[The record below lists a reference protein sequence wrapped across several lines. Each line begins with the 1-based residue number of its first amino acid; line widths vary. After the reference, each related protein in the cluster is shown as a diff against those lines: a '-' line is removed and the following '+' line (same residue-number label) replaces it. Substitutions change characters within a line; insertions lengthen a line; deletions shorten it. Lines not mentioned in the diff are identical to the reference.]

1 MAKREQSG
9 CGGARAAAAAA
20 AREQVCGVV
29 ERVSYHDEASQFTV
43 ARLRCDEGGASS
55 ERAVGGGGGGGG
67 ARAAVTIVG
76 RMPALQE
83 GEWVQCEG
91 RFVDD
96 PQWGRQFQVTSCE
109 VASPT
114 TAHGIQR
121 YLGSG
126 LVKGVGPELARRIV
140 ERFGERTLQ
149 VLETEPERLREV
161 EGIGRKR
168 QRQLI
173 EAWNEHR
180 ALRRIMVF
188 LRGHGIGAAHAMRV
202 WRSYGEAAI
211 ERVRENPYRLAAEI
225 WGIGFGTADR
235 LARALGVPADAPA
248 RAEAGLRHALE
259 RAADEGHVCVP
270 RQELL
275 VRATELLGVGTEGL
289 EQALDR
295 LVAAG
300 AVRQE
305 APGSS
310 GPHVYLCHL
319 HAAECGL
326 AERLAALQRAPSALP
341 PIRVPEAIAWVE
353 QRRGVVLAPSQRH
366 ALALALGSKVCV
378 VTGGPGVGKTT
389 IVACLLEIVRAKRG
403 RVRLAAPTGRAAKR
417 LQEATGHEAMTVHRL
432 LRWNPRARDFEYGPE
447 HPLPDCDLLV
457 LDETSMVDVLLMH
470 RLLLALPAAAHLVL
484 VGDRDQLPSVGPGS
498 VLADIIASGAV
509 PVARLTE
516 VHRQAAGSAI
526 VAGAHAVNRGELP
539 ALRELGAGADL
550 CFVEAGRPELA
561 LAAICDLVARVLPGR
576 FGLDPV
582 RDIQV
587 LAPMHRG
594 ACGVQAI
601 NERLGEVLRPAGAA
615 GGGGGRA
622 GDRAAGTALRPR
634 HQGHPAPQ
642 RLRPR
647 RVQRR
652 HRGGGTG
659 GPRTGRAGGGV
670 RRSAPALRR
679 LRSRSARPGVRGL
692 DPQEPGQRVS
702 LRGGAA
708 ADAALHDAAAQSA
721 LHGDHAR
728 AAAGGAGGPAAG
740 GRDRGAQRPHAAPRL
755 VPRRA
760 AGGGRGGGTR
770 PGGRRGRAG
779 TSRAGGGRG
788 WGRAM
793 TRWCASCAVSGRRI
807 I

>member
-615 GGGGGRA
+615 GGGVAGRA
-622 GDRAAGTALRPR
+622 IVRQGRRFARGTKVIQLRNDYDRDVYNGDIGVVA
-634 HQGHPAPQ
+634 
-642 RLRPR
+642 
-647 RVQRR
+647 RVDPEQDELEV
-652 HRGGGTG
+652 
-659 GPRTGRAGGGV
+659 AFDD
-670 RRSAPALRR
+670 RR
-679 LRSRSARPGVRGL
+679 LRYAGSDLDQLDLAFAVSIHKSQGSEYPCVVVPLLTQHYMMLQRNLLYTAITRGRRL
-692 DPQEPGQRVS
+692 AVLVGQRRAVVIAVRNDRTQR
-702 LRGGAA
+702 RGSFLDVRLAAAVAAGPGLVAGAGAPARAGPGAA
-708 ADAALHDAAAQSA
+708 
-721 LHGDHAR
+721 G
-728 AAAGGAGGPAAG
+728 AGGA
-740 GRDRGAQRPHAAPRL
+740 Q
-755 VPRRA
+755 
-760 AGGGRGGGTR
+760 
-770 PGGRRGRAG
+770 
-779 TSRAGGGRG
+779 
-788 WGRAM
+788 
-793 TRWCASCAVSGRRI
+793 
-807 I
+807 